1 MITKEDTLKEL
12 IAPVVCALG
21 CIFWGLEYL
30 SSRRNNVLRIYIDKD
45 PITVEDCEKVSRQ
58 IASLLDVE
66 DLITNEYTLEVSSPG
81 MDRPLFTLDQYN
93 QYKGE
98 KITLRLRLPL
108 EGRRNFKGFLGG
120 IEGEDILLTT
130 ESKKYIFPIQIIEK
144 ANVIPSF
151 EYSCEAKK

>member
-1 MITKEDTLKEL
+1 MTTKEDALKEL
-12 IAPVVCALG
+12 IIPVICALD

-30 SSRRNNVLRIYIDKD
+30 SSRRNNVLRIYIDKN

-66 DLITNEYTLEVSSPG
+66 DLITSEYTLEVSSPG

-98 KITLRLRLPL
+98 KIALRLRLPF

-120 IEGEDILLTT
+120 IEGEEILLMTD
-130 ESKKYIFPIQIIEK
+130 SKEFTFPIKIIEK
-144 ANVIPSF
+144 ANVIPIF
-151 EYSCEAKK
+151 EDSCEAKK

>member
-1 MITKEDTLKEL
+1 M
-12 IAPVVCALG
+12 
-21 CIFWGLEYL
+21 
-30 SSRRNNVLRIYIDKD
+30 RIYIDKN

-66 DLITNEYTLEVSSPG
+66 DLITSEYTLEVSSPG

-98 KITLRLRLPL
+98 KIALRLRLPF

-120 IEGEDILLTT
+120 IEGEEILLMTD
-130 ESKKYIFPIQIIEK
+130 SKEFTFPIKIIEK
-144 ANVIPSF
+144 ANVIPIF
-151 EYSCEAKK
+151 EDSCEAKK

>member
-1 MITKEDTLKEL
+1 MTTKEDALKEL
-12 IAPVVCALG
+12 IIPVVCALD

-30 SSRRNNVLRIYIDKD
+30 SSRRNNVLRIYIDKN

-66 DLITNEYTLEVSSPG
+66 DLITSEYTLEVSSPG

-98 KITLRLRLPL
+98 KIALRLRLPF

-120 IEGEDILLTT
+120 IEGEEILLMTD
-130 ESKKYIFPIQIIEK
+130 SKEFTFPIKFIEK
-144 ANVIPSF
+144 ANVIPIF
-151 EYSCEAKK
+151 EDSCEAKK

>member
-1 MITKEDTLKEL
+1 
-12 IAPVVCALG
+12 
-21 CIFWGLEYL
+21 
-30 SSRRNNVLRIYIDKD
+30 LRIYIDKD

-66 DLITNEYTLEVSSPG
+66 DLITNRYTLEVSSPG

-108 EGRRNFKGFLGG
+108 DGRRNFKGFLGG

-130 ESKKYIFPIQIIEK
+130 EDKEFIFPIQIIEK

-151 EYSCEAKK
+151 EDSCEAKK

>member
-58 IASLLDVE
+58 VSALLDVE
-66 DLITNEYTLEVSSPG
+66 DPIAGEYTLEVSSPG
-81 MDRPLFTLDQYN
+81 VDRPLFSVEQYAKYVGSEVN
-93 QYKGE
+93 LK
-98 KITLRLRLPL
+98 LRRAVD
-108 EGRRNFKGFLGG
+108 GRRKFKGQIIKVSGDIVGLLV
-120 IEGEDILLTT
+120 EGT
-130 ESKKYIFPIQIIEK
+130 EYDLEHSEIEK
-144 ANVIPSF
+144 ASIV
-151 EYSCEAKK
+151 Y